1 MAHARRSKRTLRI
14 ELDIAK
20 PEELDLYERLRVLKK
35 SRQYLPTVREAL
47 TLLFSLQDG
56 RIDVLQAMFPDLIE
70 VLKREGADELMDRQ
84 SHDLA
89 GKLIDLQAA
98 IERINANGDGPKP
111 LSGGPKTMSVP
122 QFSLPVFDE
131 EEEET
136 VQIRRDTNTDA
147 GKNFLRSMAALNNL
161 NIDLDEDEAQT

>member
-35 SRQYLPTVREAL
+35 SRQYLPTVREAM

-70 VLKREGADELMDRQ
+70 ILKREGAEELMDRQ

-98 IERINANGDGPKP
+98 IEQINANGGSPKSLLSGPKE
-111 LSGGPKTMSVP
+111 MSVP
-122 QFSLPVFDE
+122 QFSLPTFDD

-136 VQIRRDTNTDA
+136 VQVRRSTSTDA

-161 NIDLDEDEAQT
+161 TIDTDEDEAQT